1 MFEKDFLADSFSSRP
16 CIRALLSIALKTII
30 LALFISNANLVLS
43 ADWTPCEAPCNDVYT
58 NVYTPSPAS
67 GSSHPTGDTVRFT
80 INVARD
86 GVSSAGTYIPFS
98 TIVTTSGG
106 TGFSTATIAPSGNYC
121 IYGSGASLSCAAYS
135 SSPNVNV
142 VIDVTVGT
150 GTSRIQV
157 KLNNLLGAFYA
168 SPVFY
173 FDVTGTGSVRITGL
187 TDMNGTW
194 NGTGDATNS
203 DDVCLYSSDGSY
215 DILVEGPTDS
225 GDYVLESGANKI
237 PITVYWNDDTGTTGR
252 TTLDSANNPSLSG
265 VTGGDTSSQT
275 CSGGNTAN
283 ISWKALESD
292 LQTKAAGTYT
302 ATMTITATAP

>member
-1 MFEKDFLADSFSSRP
+1 MGMQILTQCVKAIFL
-16 CIRALLSIALKTII
+16 
-30 LALFISNANLVLS
+30 LVLVLYTKFVFA

-67 GSSHPTGDTVRFT
+67 GSSHPVGNTVRFT

-86 GVSSAGTYIPFS
+86 GTSSAGTYIPFS
-98 TIVTTSGG
+98 TIVSTSGG
-106 TGFSTATIAPSGNYC
+106 TGFSTTTISPSGNYC
-121 IYGSGASLSCAAYS
+121 IYGSGASFSCFSYS
-135 SSPNVNV
+135 NSPSVDI

-157 KLNNLLGAFYA
+157 KLNNLLGTFYV

-173 FDVTGTGSVRITGL
+173 FDVTGAGSVRITGL
-187 TDMNGTW
+187 TDMSGTW
-194 NGTGDATNS
+194 SGSGDATNS

-237 PITVYWNDDTGTTGR
+237 PITVYWNNTTGTTGR
-252 TTLDSANNPSLSG
+252 TALDSTNNPSLSG
-265 VTGGDTSSQT
+265 VTGGDASSQT
-275 CSGGNTAN
+275 CSGGNSAN

-292 LQTKAAGTYT
+292 LQTQTAGTYT